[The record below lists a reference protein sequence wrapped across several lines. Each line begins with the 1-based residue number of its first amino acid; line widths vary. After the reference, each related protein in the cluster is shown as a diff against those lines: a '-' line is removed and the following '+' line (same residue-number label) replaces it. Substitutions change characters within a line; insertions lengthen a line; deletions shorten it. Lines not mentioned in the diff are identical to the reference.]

1 MGLHIAQ
8 MVEHWSA
15 NAEAMGS
22 NPVEG
27 PKKEVYLQLLKL
39 QLLLRRQHQQQQQQF
54 NQKQWNA

>member
-27 PKKEVYLQLLKL
+27 PKKGVYLQLLKL
-39 QLLLRRQHQQQQQQF
+39 QLLLRRQHQQQQQQQQF
-54 NQKQWNA
+54 N